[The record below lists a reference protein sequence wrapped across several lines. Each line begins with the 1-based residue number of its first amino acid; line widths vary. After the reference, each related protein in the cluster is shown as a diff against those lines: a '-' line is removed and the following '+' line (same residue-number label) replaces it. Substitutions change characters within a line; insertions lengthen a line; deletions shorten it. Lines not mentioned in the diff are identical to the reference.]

1 MPVQQAL
8 PRDTSAD
15 AWRKMIEIYRSMTPQ
30 RKLELVEDANRS
42 ARQLAWAGIN
52 QRHPDES
59 LERRRRRLLGLV
71 LGEDLATRVY
81 GPLEDVS

>member
-1 MPVQQAL
+1 
-8 PRDTSAD
+8 
-15 AWRKMIEIYRSMTPQ
+15 MIEIYRSMTPQ